1 MENSRSEQMEALK
14 TLEEFNGKLVG
25 NMKSL
30 VNELSGN
37 RLDDTDKL
45 LKTVIDSLNWEINV
59 VNLTMEVL
67 NDGETRVD
75 KDDFNKS
82 VSALSEAISSGDDN
96 KMANQ
101 FREVIKIFENLDF
114 AVKAVVNEEERK

>member
-67 NDGETRVD
+67 NDGKTRVD

-82 VSALSEAISSGDDN
+82 VSALSEAISSGDDY

-101 FREVIKIFENLDF
+101 FREVIKVFEGLDV
-114 AVKAVVNEEERK
+114 AIKEVVTV

>member
-1 MENSRSEQMEALK
+1 MENSRNEQVEALK
-14 TLEEFNGKLVG
+14 VLEEFNSKLVG

-37 RLDDTDKL
+37 RLEDTDKL
-45 LKTVIDSLNWEINV
+45 LKTVIDSLNWEIQI
-59 VNLTMEVL
+59 VNSTMEVL

-75 KDDFNKS
+75 KDNFNKA
-82 VSALSEAISSGDDN
+82 VSSLSEAISSGDDN

-101 FREVIKIFENLDF
+101 FKEIIKVFEDLDV
-114 AVKAVVNEEERK
+114 AVQAAINV

>member
-1 MENSRSEQMEALK
+1 MENNRSEQVEALK
-14 TLEEFNGKLVG
+14 VLEEFNGKLIG

-30 VNELSGN
+30 ANELSGN

-45 LKTVIDSLNWEINV
+45 LKTVIDSLNWEIQI
-59 VNLTMEVL
+59 VNSTMEIL
-67 NDGETRVD
+67 NDGATRVD
-75 KDDFNKS
+75 KDSFNKAIS
-82 VSALSEAISSGDDN
+82 SLSEAISSGDDN

-114 AVKAVVNEEERK
+114 AVKVVVNAERK

>member
-82 VSALSEAISSGDDN
+82 VSALSEAIGSGDDT
-96 KMANQ
+96 KMAGQ
-101 FREVIKIFENLDF
+101 FKEVIKVFENLDV
-114 AVKAVVNEEERK
+114 AIKEVINA